1 MVCDMIRRDTS
12 GSLDFASDFARDD
25 PLRNTPAQ
33 KKGRPTIRTAPVII
47 RAFRRYTNG
56 SLTTSAFSRRP
67 RTSTAISV
75 PAFAQSLRT

>member
-1 MVCDMIRRDTS
+1 MNNMAINIAFRRKRS
-12 GSLDFASDFARDD
+12 GPTTKPGPPDDSDS
-25 PLRNTPAQ
+25 P
-33 KKGRPTIRTAPVII
+33 GYI
-47 RAFRRYTNG
+47 RALRRYTNG